1 MINPV
6 LQHSVTREDTAVG
19 VVNYFNSPLL
29 QDALLKAL
37 PELPPYWTLLRDQV
51 LRQTVFHESN
61 WSNAISIAI
70 SKMASQSWEI
80 KSDTAIKARRAREMF
95 LTANGGAGWVN
106 YMKMHGRDYLTSD
119 NGAFTEIV
127 RQSSA
132 AGSKIL
138 GFIHLDSK
146 RCTRTGDPDRPVL
159 YRAKNGKDHELKWFQ
174 VFSIADMSDPS
185 FSYNGVGL
193 CAASRAYNTIRKQA
207 IMERFILEKV
217 SGAKPLSIHFITG
230 VTEKHLSDALA
241 TQESERKARGGVAY
255 GGAVLIPF
263 MQKEGIGHVEVPI
276 ASLPD
281 GYDREKEFH
290 ATLLVYADSIGLDI
304 QDLMPLSGGPLG
316 TSMQSQVLHD
326 KAAGKGLAM
335 HRQEHSHLIN
345 EFALDDKTTFYYNE
359 RDYRDELQKAAVANE
374 RATFTTTLAGAT
386 VINPLEAKQIH
397 VDAGDL
403 PREFLQSDMTVS
415 ETVNDAD
422 KPIDSDP
429 ANDNIPA
436 PAVQTPALKEY
447 GPRQVEAF
455 IVSNQNEIVRKVLVY
470 AAS

>member
-1 MINPV
+1 MPNPV
-6 LQHSVTREDTAVG
+6 LQHSVTKDDSGVS

-29 QDALLKAL
+29 QDSLLKTL
-37 PELPPYWTLLRDQV
+37 PALPPYWTIVRDQV

-61 WSNAISIAI
+61 WSNAVGIAI

-95 LTANGGAGWVN
+95 LTANAGAGWVN
-106 YMKMHGRDYLTSD
+106 YIKMHGRDYLTSD
-119 NGAFTEIV
+119 NGAFTEVV

-138 GFIHLDSK
+138 GFVHLDSK
-146 RCTRTGDPDRPVL
+146 RCTRTGNPDRPVI
-159 YRAKNGKDHELKWFQ
+159 YRDRAGVDHELKWYQ
-174 VFSIADMSDPS
+174 VFSIADMSDPA

-193 CAASRAYNTIRKQA
+193 CAASRAYNVIRRLA
-207 IMERFILEKV
+207 VMEQFILEKV
-217 SGAKPLSIHFITG
+217 SGARPLSIHFITG
-230 VTEKHLSDALA
+230 VTEKHLSDALL

-281 GYDREKEFH
+281 NFDRKQELDS
-290 ATLLVYADSIGLDI
+290 AILVYADAIGLDV

-345 EFALDDKTTFYYNE
+345 EYVLDDRTTFYYNE
-359 RDYRDELQKAAVANE
+359 RDYRDELQKASIANS
-374 RATFTTTLAGAT
+374 RATFTDTLVANGTITA
-386 VINPLEAKQIH
+386 PEAKQIH
-397 VDAGDL
+397 ADAGDL
-403 PREFLQSDMTVS
+403 PREMLAADLTTS

-422 KPIDSDP
+422 KPVDSNP
-429 ANDNIPA
+429 ANDNA
-436 PAVQTPALKEY
+436 PVQTPAA
-447 GPRQVEAF
+447 P
-455 IVSNQNEIVRKVLVY
+455 LVV
-470 AAS
+470 